1 MNPYDFPLLFS
12 LQENPQSPIYHL
24 NKPMRTNVFSNA
36 LKKSIHHYESN
47 YKHNNQTIPVTST
60 YSCPGT
66 QSGTVESWHVPNNCI
81 CNNNNNNNNKQ
92 KKKNGHDNHDH
103 NDDSDIFNNNDQTN
117 QNKRETCDVIFKE
130 NNDLI
135 NSKKNNKNQHQQQQQ
150 QPPPQQQHQSK
161 QESEYSRLFS
171 IVKQGIVYAT
181 SQKAFGIDKSTLRR
195 GSKFFFLLLIMIKAL
210 LSAYD

>member
-47 YKHNNQTIPVTST
+47 YYHNNQTIPVTST

-81 CNNNNNNNNKQ
+81 CNNNNNKNNNNDQ
-92 KKKNGHDNHDH
+92 KKKKDHNH
-103 NDDSDIFNNNDQTN
+103 NDDSDINNDNQNN

-130 NNDLI
+130 NNDPI
-135 NSKKNNKNQHQQQQQ
+135 DSKKHNKNQHQQQQL
-150 QPPPQQQHQSK
+150 PLQQQQSK

-195 GSKFFFLLLIMIKAL
+195 GSKFFLLMVMVMMIKAL
-210 LSAYD
+210 LSASD

>member
-81 CNNNNNNNNKQ
+81 CNDNDNKQ
-92 KKKNGHDNHDH
+92 RKKNSHDNHDH
-103 NDDSDIFNNNDQTN
+103 NDDSDINNNDQNN

-135 NSKKNNKNQHQQQQQ
+135 NSKKNNKNQQQ
-150 QPPPQQQHQSK
+150 QPPPPPQQQQQHQSK

-195 GSKFFFLLLIMIKAL
+195 GSKFFFLLIMIKAL